1 MGRDVPGVVTTICRL
16 KALLLR
22 ERRQLEA
29 IWELFLAW
37 PGTTYWE
44 TLTLTLTGCWVPE
57 YVVLSENA
65 LCYYYCWWC
74 RCCCCCVAVLVV
86 LVEQKTAATAAAL
99 KLHVKDRFTRRPHT
113 HTHPH
118 TLCSTWGFGI
128 GFALLCRHFIY
139 DNRTCAHRLMR
150 GLGRTGWQK
159 FFAWPRLMARQRA
172 I

>member
-1 MGRDVPGVVTTICRL
+1 MGRDVPGVVTSICRL

-37 PGTTYWE
+37 PRTTYWE

-113 HTHPH
+113 HTHTH
-118 TLCSTWGFGI
+118 THCV
-128 GFALLCRHFIY
+128 LLGASASVSPCFVGTLFMITELVPI
-139 DNRTCAHRLMR
+139 D
-150 GLGRTGWQK
+150 
-159 FFAWPRLMARQRA
+159 
-172 I
+172 